1 MMQLP
6 VLLCTGQLVNLVCL
20 FLCLPHRKNC
30 FKFPAPIPMSHCLK
44 DALTNGGIWDH
55 LWLSV
60 NLSLTGRRQSIRSFG
75 GAQGFTELTVYIV
88 AYFSAKLDP
97 VAAGLPQCLRAVA
110 AAEKA
115 LTASRDIVGYAP
127 LTLLVPHAVSLI
139 LLEQKSSHLS
149 AARYLRY
156 HTCLLDMPN
165 VTINVLLT
173 LTLHHYFL
181 FLGMGRTT
189 TVWLQAQWTPR
200 PDLVDTPLT
209 NSDMVMYVDGSAS
222 RDPQSGENRV
232 GFAVVSDSG
241 VLCSGPLPCHLSAQA
256 AELIALTEACK
267 LAKGKTVTV
276 HTDSRYA
283 FGVVHDFVVLWKHRN
298 FLKSD
303 GKPILHHTLIA
314 ELLES
319 ILLPTG
325 IAVCK
330 CAAHT
335 SNTDDVYMMLEQ
347 TRLQKLLLCFRF
359 PLPVLSCA
367 LRSQFPPLLQRC
379 SHSLPLMKDGFG
391 PHLAVF
397 TPTVSG
403 LDPTAS
409 RVYLNTILL
418 IMLS

>member
-1 MMQLP
+1 M
-6 VLLCTGQLVNLVCL
+6 
-20 FLCLPHRKNC
+20 
-30 FKFPAPIPMSHCLK
+30 
-44 DALTNGGIWDH
+44 
-55 LWLSV
+55 
-60 NLSLTGRRQSIRSFG
+60 
-75 GAQGFTELTVYIV
+75 
-88 AYFSAKLDP
+88 
-97 VAAGLPQCLRAVA
+97 
-110 AAEKA
+110 AE
-115 LTASRDIVGYAP
+115 
-127 LTLLVPHAVSLI
+127 
-139 LLEQKSSHLS
+139 
-149 AARYLRY
+149 
-156 HTCLLDMPN
+156 
-165 VTINVLLT
+165 
-173 LTLHHYFL
+173 
-181 FLGMGRTT
+181 
-189 TVWLQAQWTPR
+189 LQAQCTPR
-200 PDLVDTPLT
+200 PDLVDAPLT

-267 LAKGKTVTV
+267 LATGKTVTV
-276 HTDSRYA
+276 HTDSRFA

-303 GKPILHHTLIA
+303 GKLILHHTLIA

-319 ILLPTG
+319 ILLPTA

-367 LRSQFPPLLQRC
+367 LRSQFPPLSQRC

-403 LDPTAS
+403 LDPRAS